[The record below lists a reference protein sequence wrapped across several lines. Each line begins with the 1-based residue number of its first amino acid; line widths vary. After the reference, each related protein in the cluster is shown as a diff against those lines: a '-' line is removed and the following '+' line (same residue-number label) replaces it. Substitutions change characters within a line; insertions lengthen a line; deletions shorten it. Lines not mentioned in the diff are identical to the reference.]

1 MALWAETR
9 NDGPFVLKIIEQL
22 IKVGHIT
29 RVAAL
34 DAEGHYGDD
43 PRAPCGEYAKMLAK
57 RKRSEKTE
65 TQRTGDKSLS
75 FYYFQFSLIWQ
86 KKCSVVGV
94 GTSEKSLPQGLF
106 AKFAI
111 RPFQL
116 SR

>member
-1 MALWAETR
+1 M
-9 NDGPFVLKIIEQL
+9 LKIIEQL

-57 RKRSEKTE
+57 QKRGEKTE
-65 TQRTGDKSLS
+65 TKRTGDKSLS

-86 KKCSVVGV
+86 KKCSAVGV
-94 GTSEKSLPQGLF
+94 GPSKKVFPKGFF